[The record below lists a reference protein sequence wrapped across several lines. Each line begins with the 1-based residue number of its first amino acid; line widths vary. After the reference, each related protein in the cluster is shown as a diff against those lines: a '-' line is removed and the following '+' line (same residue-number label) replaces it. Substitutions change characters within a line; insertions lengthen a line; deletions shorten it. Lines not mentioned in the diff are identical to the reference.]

1 MQNSESRRNYWFGV
15 GLPTSRPSEETLQLA
30 VDVEALGFGQVWIG
44 DHYHSRNPFLLLATI
59 ATHTHQIKLCT
70 GITNPFQI
78 SPAVLA
84 STIVTLDELSNG
96 RVLLGLG
103 VGDETTLKQIGVYPA
118 NPVSAMSQCV
128 AVIRDLWEG
137 KSISGF
143 VGPFQW
149 EGARLKIGPPNRLP
163 IYIGAQNIGM
173 VRLALEKGDGL
184 VMNASSPLDY
194 RWINRIGINERPKS
208 FQTIAY
214 LIVEIN
220 NAPSSLLRQLLAQI
234 VAGASN
240 KMLERHEIPLEDA
253 DQIIRFVRQGRYQEA
268 GQAITE
274 RMIDSFAVVGSLSMV
289 EMRIE
294 ELRREKVN
302 GFIFGGPLAE
312 DRREGLRNLAEI
324 AQSFRE
330 G

>member
-1 MQNSESRRNYWFGV
+1 MRNSNSLMRNWFGV
-15 GLPTSRPSEETLQLA
+15 GLPTSRPSEETLRLA
-30 VDVEALGFGQVWIG
+30 VDVESLGFGQVWIG

-84 STIVTLDELSNG
+84 STIATLDELTNG

-118 NPVSAMSQCV
+118 NPVSAMSQCI

-137 KSISGF
+137 KSVSGF

-149 EGARLKIGPPNRLP
+149 EEACLKIRPPHRLP
-163 IYIGAQNIGM
+163 LYIGAQNIGM
-173 VRLALEKGDGL
+173 VRLALEMGDGL

-194 RWINRIGINERPKS
+194 RWINKIEINKRSTS

-220 NAPSSLLRQLLAQI
+220 KAPSTLLRQLLAQI

-240 KMLERHEIPLEDA
+240 RMLERHEIPLEDA
-253 DQIIRFVRQGRYQEA
+253 DQIIRFVRQGRYQAA
-268 GQAITE
+268 GQAITK
-274 RMIDSFAVVGSLSMV
+274 RMIDSFAVVGSLGMV

-294 ELRREKVN
+294 ELRKENVN

-312 DRREGLRNLAEI
+312 DRRKGLRNLAEI
-324 AQSFRE
+324 AQSFRA